1 MCLGVGLSL
10 LFHTFFFIT
19 CQVLQRKTEKASMP
33 TKSCIDCREKDLEI
47 RDKDSE
53 IRELKENVMKLE
65 MEKVEVIHLL
75 VSALLS
81 VIHAFYGSSNL
92 AMSNI
97 CLLWLSVIIL
107 IIFFFSILLCNR
119 VPRRK

>member
-1 MCLGVGLSL
+1 M
-10 LFHTFFFIT
+10 
-19 CQVLQRKTEKASMP
+19 QRKTEKASMP
-33 TKSCIDCREKDLEI
+33 TKSCIDCREKNLEI

-65 MEKVEVIHLL
+65 MEKAEVIHLL

-107 IIFFFSILLCNR
+107 IIFFFLFYFAIECLEENENGHGWR
-119 VPRRK
+119 PKQWRA